1 MTKQGNQIYR
11 NSSGNSKKNGIYA
24 VNVAPTYFLLKKKNK
39 HGKRHNVGYSKIGR
53 NKYVE

>member
-24 VNVAPTYFLLKKKNK
+24 VNVAPTYFLLKKKINMEK
-39 HGKRHNVGYSKIGR
+39 DITWVIRKLEETNM
-53 NKYVE
+53 